1 MCVLQILERVAV
13 DHPHHTLWV
22 LLALAHA
29 NKDEEIL
36 TQGQSVK
43 RRGRLATGKN
53 ASLETEVGWLV
64 HSYMMIMMINFFYC
78 APFCKSPECWERH
91 KDRLILSFTHTRTC
105 TRAHTHSL
113 FLSLAP
119 PEGRPGMSDVSLLSR
134 ISGLSFDSPFLSPL
148 IFFWLVLLLFLSC
161 HFFANG
167 PFSWLFFQKTQ
178 IFFVKG

>member
-64 HSYMMIMMINFFYC
+64 HSYLMIMMIDYFIVPHFVRAQSAEKDIRICSFYH
-78 APFCKSPECWERH
+78 SH
-91 KDRLILSFTHTRTC
+91 THMRTC
-105 TRAHTHSL
+105 THTHSL
-113 FLSLAP
+113 SLSLSLSRSSSP

-148 IFFWLVLLLFLSC
+148 IFS
-161 HFFANG
+161 A
-167 PFSWLFFQKTQ
+167 
-178 IFFVKG
+178 